1 MVPESEEYGISSFV
15 YHRHRPFVPRKI
27 YDLMIGNFLLQ
38 ERSDEEQPETE
49 EVQGGSVKDGI
60 AARAAG
66 PFRNVLRSKGFM
78 WLATRPLNM
87 GEWSQA
93 GAILVVKNAGSWKAN
108 MDPEDW
114 SDDESTVKE
123 KFSEIEEIGD
133 RRNEIVFIGTFDES
147 DRNGIKD
154 ALDACLVTDE
164 QLDQVIK
171 EGIDMEDPFDTWFS
185 ILSLVDQ
192 FKGRVLIQNAPE
204 CSTLPSKIL
213 LKLFQAFL
221 GQGDDSEEE
230 SENDSE
236 YETEDDSDV
245 SDDSGDFVCPMPSR
259 KQG

>member
-1 MVPESEEYGISSFV
+1 MVPETEEYGISSFV
-15 YHRHRPFVPRKI
+15 YYAQKPFAPRKI
-27 YDLMIGNFLLQ
+27 YDLVIRNFLLQ
-38 ERSDEEQPETE
+38 QQE
-49 EVQGGSVKDGI
+49 GGQADPKKMMG
-60 AARAAG
+60 ARAAG
-66 PFRNVLRSKGFM
+66 PFANVLRSKGFM

-213 LKLFQAFL
+213 FKLF
-221 GQGDDSEEE
+221 
-230 SENDSE
+230 
-236 YETEDDSDV
+236 
-245 SDDSGDFVCPMPSR
+245 
-259 KQG
+259 